1 MGRRDRVH
9 INGPGHPDSRENHSL
24 GKEER
29 KRTAVPLVGIS
40 IAYLRLFPQSPH
52 RQTPPPP
59 TKNPRKTLGPHASL
73 AMLRRLRLRSPGRTA
88 SVVAGGAAAVASL
101 TNVAYADGGSFFR
114 RQSAP
119 SSSGDGEGLGA
130 TAFGR
135 DPETL
140 ERMARALR
148 YINNSPLAKQVFD
161 LMRKQ
166 EETRLTE
173 LEVEKAQ
180 NAINEHLRDIARKQ
194 KDAEDYRNS
203 LQQQAHSKAQ
213 ALRYEDELARKRMQ
227 TERDEQRRQDA
238 ELVKMQE
245 ASAIRKE
252 EARRA
257 TEQKI
262 LEEMIRTEKE
272 KANQVQET
280 NRVIALAEA
289 EARALEETQ
298 SEDVTKR
305 MMLERMKGEREK
317 WLAAINTTFSHL
329 EGGFRTLL
337 TDRSKLI
344 MGIGGVTALAAGVY
358 TTREGAR
365 VTWGY
370 INRILGQPSLIRES
384 SMPKFPLPVSRL
396 LKPSSAS
403 LLSGAGFENVI
414 LHPSLKRRIEH
425 LARATANTKAHGA
438 PFRNMLFYGPPGT
451 GKTLVAREMARKS
464 GLDYAMMTGGD
475 VAPLGS
481 EAVTKIHQIF
491 DWAKKSKK
499 GMLVFIDEADA
510 FLCER
515 NSTHMSEAQ
524 RSALNALLFR
534 TGDQSR
540 DIVLVLAT
548 NRPGDLD
555 AAITDR
561 IDEVIEFPL
570 PGEEERFQ
578 LLKLYLNKYILKEEG
593 KGSYWGALFKK
604 QPRKIQVKD
613 INDDLLREAARKI
626 NGFSGREIA
635 KLVASVQAAVYGR
648 PDCILDPQLFSEV
661 VDYKVTEHHQRMKLA
676 SEGMA

>member
-1 MGRRDRVH
+1 
-9 INGPGHPDSRENHSL
+9 
-24 GKEER
+24 
-29 KRTAVPLVGIS
+29 
-40 IAYLRLFPQSPH
+40 
-52 RQTPPPP
+52 
-59 TKNPRKTLGPHASL
+59 
-73 AMLRRLRLRSPGRTA
+73 MLRRLRLRSLGRA
-88 SVVAGGAAAVASL
+88 APVFAGAAAAAATLS
-101 TNVAYADGGSFFR
+101 NVVYADGASLFR
-114 RQSAP
+114 RQSEP
-119 SSSGDGEGLGA
+119 SNPEDGDNLGA

-148 YINNSPLAKQVFD
+148 EINNSPLAKQVFE

-166 EETRLTE
+166 EDTRLAE
-173 LEVEKAQ
+173 LEAEKVHY
-180 NAINEHLRDIARKQ
+180 AINEKLRDIERRQ
-194 KDAEDYRNS
+194 KEAEDYRNS
-203 LQQQAHSKAQ
+203 LQQQAHTKAQ
-213 ALRYEDELARKRMQ
+213 QLRYEDELARKRMQ
-227 TERDEQRRQDA
+227 TERDTQRRRDA

-262 LEEMIRTEKE
+262 LEEMIQTEKE
-272 KANQVQET
+272 KAKADQET
-280 NRVIALAEA
+280 DRIQALADA
-289 EARALEETQ
+289 EARAHEARE

-305 MMLERMKGEREK
+305 MMVEKMKGEKEK
-317 WLAAINTTFSHL
+317 WLAAINTTFSHI

-384 SMPKFPLPVSRL
+384 SMPKFPLPMSRL

-403 LLSGAGFENVI
+403 LSGGAGFQNVI

-425 LARATANTKAHGA
+425 LARATANTKSHGA

-515 NSTHMSEAQ
+515 NSIHMSEAQ

-578 LLKLYLNKYILKEEG
+578 LLKLYLNQYILKEEG
-593 KGSYWGALFKK
+593 KASSWATMFKK
-604 QPRKIQVKD
+604 QQRKIQVKD
-613 INDDLLREAARKI
+613 ISDALLREAAQKI

-635 KLVASVQAAVYGR
+635 KLMASVQAAVYGR
-648 PDCILDPQLFSEV
+648 PECILDPQLFSEV
-661 VDYKVTEHHQRMKLA
+661 VDYKVTEHHQRIKLA
-676 SEGMA
+676 SEGMP